1 MRSSRRR
8 SSDGNLGQVALKARD
23 YQAGGVSTAV
33 DLAEILEKKD
43 LSEHETKVIRE
54 SMVQVRRDT
63 KGVGDQTWGCHGCT
77 GVSPVVCFVP
87 GVLAP

>member
-8 SSDGNLGQVALKARD
+8 SSDGNLGQVALKARESQS
-23 YQAGGVSTAV
+23 QAGGGVSTAV

-54 SMVQVRRDT
+54 SMVQVR
-63 KGVGDQTWGCHGCT
+63 W
-77 GVSPVVCFVP
+77 
-87 GVLAP
+87 